1 MKKSVSAK
9 RSRLRSKKA
18 TSVGSTTPSE
28 RRKIQVAA
36 VTGKLIENPS
46 MSVGNAAREAGL
58 SEYIAVNPRVLT
70 QSVEWADAL
79 EQYLPQGELLSTH
92 KGLLKAS
99 RIDHMTFISEQSD
112 FTDTDIK
119 TMFEEL
125 NCTVRKIIHR
135 DTGARDVYF
144 WSPDNKARATA
155 LDLAYK
161 LRGSYAV
168 DKAHVAFSLASL
180 AKLRIEGGS
189 TPELSAPPPPVDG
202 FSMPRAAV

>member
-1 MKKSVSAK
+1 
-9 RSRLRSKKA
+9 
-18 TSVGSTTPSE
+18 
-28 RRKIQVAA
+28 
-36 VTGKLIENPS
+36 

-99 RIDHMTFISEQSD
+99 RIDHMTFIAEQAD
-112 FTDTDIK
+112 FLDDDIK
-119 TMFEEL
+119 TMLTEL

-144 WSPDNKARATA
+144 WSPDNKARTSA

-168 DKAHVAFSLASL
+168 DKASVMFSLASL
-180 AKLRIEGGS
+180 AKLRLEGGS
-189 TPELSAPPPPVDG
+189 TPELPAPPPPVDG
-202 FSMPRAAV
+202 LSMPRAAV